1 MRWDKVRKSCIKREG
16 RNEFPFLLWLCVC
29 HHHHHHHHPPHQISC
44 LYLGTGRRAGKW
56 CLVFAPILLN
66 DLTFPTC
73 RAVAHRLLLFYTD
86 SDDKPVCTLCSR
98 ANQWN
103 DTFILSCWADWPL
116 KHVEAFSFFALFLFS
131 FFFNALSLTLD
142 DVHVPAVRFSRSVF
156 RLMWCFDITASEV
169 CQPSSCDGDSLRW
182 AHSTFLACY

>member
-1 MRWDKVRKSCIKREG
+1 MK
-16 RNEFPFLLWLCVC
+16 NEFPFLLWLCGC
-29 HHHHHHHHPPHQISC
+29 HHHHHHPLHQISC
-44 LYLGTGRRAGKW
+44 LYLGIGRRAGKW
-56 CLVFAPILLN
+56 RLVFAPILLN

-73 RAVAHRLLLFYTD
+73 QAVAPRLLLFYTS

-98 ANQWN
+98 ANQSN
-103 DTFILSCWADWPL
+103 DAFILSCWADWPL
-116 KHVEAFSFFALFLFS
+116 GFCRTCESLLVSFS
-131 FFFNALSLTLD
+131 FFFKCTVTHIRWRSCSC
-142 DVHVPAVRFSRSVF
+142 FSRSVF